1 MALNGH
7 NHVNFYCVKFST
19 PPRPLAISLTRAAST
34 NDSINMIYDVI
45 GRTCNLDRDS
55 GGQAGNSAS
64 AATSLTICSG
74 CITPTK
80 SNDFVLADGG
90 QVFCTATSLITPITN
105 FDTGWFQ
112 GNNISGPS
120 QTDENNFWAHFRNAN
135 LNAITV
141 TVQDTCDGSA
151 IGNWAAR
158 VAAYRAA

>member
-120 QTDENNFWAHFRNAN
+120 QTDENNFKAHFRNPG
-135 LNAITV
+135 LNAVTV

-158 VAAYRAA
+158 VAAYRSA